1 MASTVAERAALIR
14 RAVAERPELARD
26 ADVLRELEGLDALLE
41 RDPLQSFV
49 PHKGQVPWF
58 EARTPLVAAFA
69 GNRFGKTTSLVVR
82 SLIECVDRESLPRA
96 LQPYKRWDSTTAPRG
111 TFVRLVNPSFQLLE
125 GVLLPAFREWAPR
138 GQLLGGS
145 FDKAFQGAPNR
156 SLRFANGSSIQFLTY
171 EMDLDKFGGWKGH
184 VVGYDEPPPQ
194 DIREECL
201 GRLVDFDGYELFAM
215 TPLKANTGWIRR
227 EIFKRREDPGVTVVR
242 GSIHDNPV
250 LSTDAKERFLS
261 ALSSDLWRR
270 AREFGDFVDIGGLIF
285 PEWERSVRPAPE
297 PRVVREQ
304 EVVVGI
310 DPGVR
315 NCGIV
320 FCCFD
325 SRNIMGVFDEL
336 LLQDETPSGY
346 VEAIDGVL
354 KRWGVRR
361 DRVTFVIDP
370 AARQRAQVNA
380 ETVESALMRLGV
392 FTIPGQNNVEA
403 GVQQLRD
410 RMAAKTPRFWCSE
423 DCRVLRDQAD
433 EYAAED
439 REDGQFKVIK
449 RNDHLL
455 DAVRY
460 VSLYQPWDP
469 VEEAAAAQQN
479 LGWQPNTAPPGREL
493 RMPAPAASPMGA
505 WS

>member
-1 MASTVAERAALIR
+1 M
-14 RAVAERPELARD
+14 
-26 ADVLRELEGLDALLE
+26 
-41 RDPLQSFV
+41 
-49 PHKGQVPWF
+49 
-58 EARTPLVAAFA
+58 
-69 GNRFGKTTSLVVR
+69 
-82 SLIECVDRESLPRA
+82 
-96 LQPYKRWDSTTAPRG
+96 
-111 TFVRLVNPSFQLLE
+111 VNPSFQLLE

-138 GQLLGGS
+138 DQLLGGS

-156 SLRFANGSSIQFLTY
+156 LLRFQNGSSIQFLTY

-184 VVGYDEPPPQ
+184 VVGFDEPPPQ

-227 EIFKRREDPGVTVVR
+227 EIYKRREDPGITVIR

-250 LSTDAKERFLS
+250 LSKDAKERFLG

-285 PEWERSVRPAPE
+285 PEWERCVVPAPE
-297 PRVVREQ
+297 PMTVRAS

-325 SRNIMGVFDEL
+325 SENIMGIFDEL

-346 VEAIDGVL
+346 VDAIDEVL
-354 KRWGVRR
+354 ERWGIPRS
-361 DRVTFVIDP
+361 RVEFVIDP
-370 AARQRAQVNA
+370 ASRQRAQVNA

-392 FTIPGQNNVEA
+392 YTTFGQNDVEA
-403 GVQQLRD
+403 GIQQLRD
-410 RMAAKTPRFWCSE
+410 RMAAATPRLWCSA
-423 DCRVLRDQAD
+423 DCRILRDQVD

-439 REDGQFKVIK
+439 RDDGQFKVIK
-449 RNDHLL
+449 RNDHEI
-455 DAVRY
+455 DSARY
-460 VSLYQPWDP
+460 VAMHRPWSA
-469 VEEAAAAQQN
+469 VEEAQAPKRQ
-479 LGWQPNTAPPGREL
+479 LGYSKDFAPPASAL
-493 RMPAPAASPMGA
+493 RGPNVAPPMGQ

>member
-1 MASTVAERAALIR
+1 MSVAEKASLIRAA
-14 RAVAERPELARD
+14 VAKSPELALD
-26 ADVLRELEGLDALLE
+26 AGVLAELEGLERLLE

-49 PHKGQVPWF
+49 PHAGQVPWF
-58 EARTPLVAAFA
+58 EARTPVVAAFA

-82 SLIECVDRESLPRA
+82 SLIECVDRESLPRS
-96 LQPYKRWDSTTAPRG
+96 LQPFKRWDAESAPKG
-111 TFVRLVNPSFQLLE
+111 TFGRLVNPSFQLLE

-138 GQLLGGS
+138 DQLLGGS

-156 SLRFANGSSIQFLTY
+156 MLRFANGSSVQFLTY

-184 VVGYDEPPPQ
+184 FVGYDEPPPL
-194 DIREECL
+194 DIREECG
-201 GRLVDFDGYELFAM
+201 GRVVDFGGYEMFAM

-227 EIFKRREDPGVTVVR
+227 EIFKKRADPGITVVR
-242 GSIHDNPV
+242 GSIHDNPS
-250 LSTDAKERFLS
+250 LNAEARDRWLAS
-261 ALSSDLWRR
+261 LSSDLWRR

-285 PEWERSVRPAPE
+285 PEWERCVRPAPL
-297 PRVVREQ
+297 PADVRSFEI
-304 EVVVGI
+304 VVGI

-315 NCGIV
+315 NAGIA

-325 SRNIMGVFDEL
+325 AENIMGVFDEL

-346 VEAIDGVL
+346 VQAIDEVL
-354 KRWGVRR
+354 SRWGIGR

-380 ETVESALMRLGV
+380 ETVESALHRLGV
-392 FTIPGQNNVEA
+392 HCIHGQNDVEA
-403 GVQQLRD
+403 GIQQLRD
-410 RMAAKTPRFWCSE
+410 RMVAGVPRFWCSE
-423 DCRVLRDQAD
+423 DCRITRDQAD

-439 REDGQFKVIK
+439 REDGQFKVVK

-455 DAVRY
+455 DPIRY
-460 VSLYQPWDP
+460 VALHQPWSP
-469 VEEAAAAQQN
+469 VEEAQAPKRA
-479 LGWQPNTAPPGREL
+479 LGYSKDHAPPMSAL
-493 RMPAPAASPMGA
+493 RGPSVAPPMGQ